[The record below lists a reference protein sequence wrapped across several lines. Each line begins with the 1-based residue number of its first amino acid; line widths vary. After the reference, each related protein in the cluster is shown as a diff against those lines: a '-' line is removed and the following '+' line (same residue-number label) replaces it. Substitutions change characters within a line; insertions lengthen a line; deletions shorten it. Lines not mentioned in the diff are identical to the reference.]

1 MFVRKMLAR
10 ALPLTALGLAAWC
23 PAYAVEEPIKADD
36 VYVTATRVEKELQD
50 VPMSVSVMTS
60 EDIKRSPAR
69 TIGEL
74 LQDIPGVE
82 INNSGGQGFKR
93 ISIRGESPNRV
104 LILIDGQKLVEN
116 KSMDGTPLLIDPSN
130 VERVEVIKGPAS
142 VLYGSE
148 AIGGVVN
155 IITKKG
161 GDKPIQGEASVAY
174 NGASNGFAESL
185 SAFGGMN
192 GFKYRVSGSY
202 SDQGNLRTPDGE
214 APNTSFRQKEGSAFL
229 SYDFSDKFTVGG
241 GLDSF
246 KGSIHAGSM
255 EPGYENFAVNV
266 PKWQRDKVYAFAE
279 AKNVTPWLPRVRFD
293 EFWQKNEKD
302 MHNHVEVDGMPMILD
317 NYADNKNGQI
327 GASIQADWQIGAN
340 HYLIT
345 GYDINRD
352 TLKATTRATA
362 NSEMMSG
369 TLATMKGVYDR
380 LALINPASA
389 ASIKA
394 AIEEIDDTF
403 NYNSVANHKG
413 DMLTNALYAQMESML
428 PYDFTL
434 SYGVRYTWVQSSMN
448 RADGIKT
455 LGTFGTVNGMDVGM
469 EGSSD
474 NSRPVFNVGLTWSGI
489 PDLTLRATFAQGF
502 RVPSLQEKY
511 VMSAMGGGTILPNP
525 GLKPE
530 TSNSYEI
537 GARYVHDGLSVD
549 VAAFYSDADDYI
561 YNPTIDPDTDTSR
574 YINISSAK
582 THGVELAASYDFEN
596 GLTPYVSATWM
607 RRKFDYGTLSTWKTG
622 VPEWSGRAGVRFKHA
637 LSENV
642 DFNADVYGR
651 FSSNSVEKTESET
664 LHYNNWQTANV
675 AFGFDFG
682 DEKQYS
688 VTAEVLNLFDK
699 RYRQDDS
706 ILEPGLHANIK
717 VGMRF

>member
-23 PAYAVEEPIKADD
+23 PAYAVEEPVKADD

-74 LQDIPGVE
+74 LQDVPGVE
-82 INNSGGQGFKR
+82 IRNSGGQGFKR
-93 ISIRGESPNRV
+93 ISIRGENPNRV

-246 KGSIHAGSM
+246 KGSIHSGSM
-255 EPGYENFAVNV
+255 EPGYENFAVDV

-293 EFWQKNEKD
+293 AFWQKNEKEMTND
-302 MHNHVEVDGMPMILD
+302 VNTDPAIPKMPLVVT
-317 NYADNKNGQI
+317 NNADNRNKQLGSSLQMDWAI
-327 GASIQADWQIGAN
+327 GDN

-345 GYDINRD
+345 GYDISYD
-352 TLKATTRATA
+352 TLKADTRASAST
-362 NSEMMSG
+362 SVERI
-369 TLATMKGVYDR
+369 LATGI
-380 LALINPASA
+380 LASA
-389 ASIKA
+389 PPFAQQIAAASMAKSIPYTSTA
-394 AIEEIDDTF
+394 YHE
-403 NYNSVANHKG
+403 G
-413 DMLTNALYAQMESML
+413 DMLTNALYAQMESTL
-428 PYDFTL
+428 PADFTL
-434 SYGVRYTWVQSSMN
+434 SYGVRYTWVQSEMKHAEGS
-448 RADGIKT
+448 KT
-455 LGTFGTVNGMDVGM
+455 NSKGTAPYDVGT
-469 EGSSD
+469 ESSSN
-474 NSRPVFNVGLTWSGI
+474 NSRPVFNVGLMWSGI

-561 YNPTIDPDTDTSR
+561 YNPTIDADTDTSR
-574 YINISSAK
+574 YINVSSAK
-582 THGVELAASYDFEN
+582 THGVELAASYDFEC
-596 GLTPYVSATWM
+596 GLTPYASATWM
-607 RRKFDYGTLSTWKTG
+607 RRKFDYGTLTTWKTG

-637 LSENV
+637 LSETV

-664 LHYNNWQTANV
+664 THYNNWQTANV
-675 AFGFDFG
+675 AFGFEFG
-682 DEKQYS
+682 DEKQYT
-688 VTAEVLNLFDK
+688 VAAEVLNLFDK

>member
-1 MFVRKMLAR
+1 
-10 ALPLTALGLAAWC
+10 
-23 PAYAVEEPIKADD
+23 
-36 VYVTATRVEKELQD
+36 
-50 VPMSVSVMTS
+50 MSVSVMTS

-255 EPGYENFAVNV
+255 EPGYEDFAVNV

-279 AKNVTPWLPRVRFD
+279 AKNVTPWLSRVRFD
-293 EFWQKNEKD
+293 AFWQENEKE
-302 MHNHVEVDGMPMILD
+302 MTNEVNTDPVITQMPLVVT
-317 NYADNKNGQI
+317 NNADNRNKQLGSSLQMDWAI
-327 GASIQADWQIGAN
+327 GDN

-345 GYDINRD
+345 GYDISYD
-352 TLKATTRATA
+352 TLKADTRAAAST
-362 NSEMMSG
+362 SVERI
-369 TLATMKGVYDR
+369 LATGILDG
-380 LALINPASA
+380 APPFAQQIAA
-389 ASIKA
+389 ASMAKSIPYTSTA
-394 AIEEIDDTF
+394 YHE
-403 NYNSVANHKG
+403 G
-413 DMLTNALYAQMESML
+413 DMLTNALYAQMESVL
-428 PYDFTL
+428 PADFTL
-434 SYGVRYTWVQSSMN
+434 SYGVRYTWVQSEMKHAEGS
-448 RADGIKT
+448 KT
-455 LGTFGTVNGMDVGM
+455 NSEGTNPYDVGT
-469 EGSSD
+469 ESSSN

-717 VGMRF
+717 VGMKF

>member
-23 PAYAVEEPIKADD
+23 PAYAVEEPVKADD

-74 LQDIPGVE
+74 LQDVPGVE
-82 INNSGGQGFKR
+82 IRNSGGQGFKR
-93 ISIRGESPNRV
+93 ISIRGENPNRV

-214 APNTSFRQKEGSAFL
+214 APNTS
-229 SYDFSDKFTVGG
+229 
-241 GLDSF
+241 
-246 KGSIHAGSM
+246 
-255 EPGYENFAVNV
+255 V

-293 EFWQKNEKD
+293 AFWQKNEKEMTND
-302 MHNHVEVDGMPMILD
+302 VNTDPAITKMPLVVT
-317 NYADNKNGQI
+317 NNADNRNKQLGSSLQMDWAI
-327 GASIQADWQIGAN
+327 GDN

-345 GYDINRD
+345 GYDISYD
-352 TLKATTRATA
+352 TLKADTRASAST
-362 NSEMMSG
+362 SVERI
-369 TLATMKGVYDR
+369 LATGI
-380 LALINPASA
+380 LASA
-389 ASIKA
+389 PPFAQQIAAASMAKSIPYTSTA
-394 AIEEIDDTF
+394 YHE
-403 NYNSVANHKG
+403 G
-413 DMLTNALYAQMESML
+413 DMLTNALYAQMESTL
-428 PYDFTL
+428 PADFTL
-434 SYGVRYTWVQSSMN
+434 SYGVRYTWVQSEMKHAEGS
-448 RADGIKT
+448 KT
-455 LGTFGTVNGMDVGM
+455 NSKGTVPYDVGT
-469 EGSSD
+469 ESSSN
-474 NSRPVFNVGLTWSGI
+474 NSRPVFNVGLMWSGI

-561 YNPTIDPDTDTSR
+561 YNPTIDADTDTSR
-574 YINISSAK
+574 YINVSSAK
-582 THGVELAASYDFEN
+582 THGVELAASYDFEC
-596 GLTPYVSATWM
+596 GLTPYASATWM
-607 RRKFDYGTLSTWKTG
+607 RRKFDYGTLTTWKTG

-637 LSENV
+637 LSETV
-642 DFNADVYGR
+642 DFNADIYGR

-664 LHYNNWQTANV
+664 THYNNWQTANV
-675 AFGFDFG
+675 TFGFEFG
-682 DEKQYS
+682 DEKQYT
-688 VTAEVLNLFDK
+688 VAAEVLNLFDK